1 MTYCL
6 IIQTSWPKQRRVRLF
21 NIHIVKQKQLGRFFL
36 HHIFNLLQIRKT
48 LQLILFHYGFS
59 TLSSMY
65 HTFSVYDHLKFCFRK
80 WSEALWHIDFY
91 MEQSLFRKPSLRRF
105 QWSTAKC
112 QEHIREQ
119 CEHIALAMWG
129 LAIKCENGFPAWMC
143 ILTSLEFQLK
153 LKWFMLNFGSA
164 FKIYWFVFFSLT
176 HFHFV
181 HLCF

>member
-1 MTYCL
+1 MTCCL

-48 LQLILFHYGFS
+48 LQLILFQYGFS
-59 TLSSMY
+59 ALSSIY
-65 HTFSVYDHLKFCFRK
+65 HTFSVYDNLKFCFRN

-91 MEQSLFRKPSLRRF
+91 MEQSLFRKPSLRCF

-119 CEHIALAMWG
+119 CCSHCPCNVRACHKMWKCFSC
-129 LAIKCENGFPAWMC
+129 LDVYSNIIRVSAEIKLVYA
-143 ILTSLEFQLK
+143 K
-153 LKWFMLNFGSA
+153 LWKRF
-164 FKIYWFVFFSLT
+164 
-176 HFHFV
+176 
-181 HLCF
+181 